1 MPDPKRSL
9 TELEMRGDFIRRHI
23 GSDQQQITE
32 MLEFLGLDSLEALVD
47 RAVPASLLSDE
58 PLDLPPPMSERGVL
72 SYMRRMRERNKVFIS
87 LIGMG
92 YYGTIMPAVIKRNV
106 LENPGWYTAYTPY
119 QAEVSQGRL
128 EALLNF
134 QQMIID
140 LTGMELANASLLD
153 EATAAAEAMTMSRRL
168 SKSRSNLYFI
178 DRDCHPQTIAVVKSR
193 AYPLGF
199 EVIVGDPE
207 RDLDPGSVFGAHL
220 QYPDTFGR

>member
-9 TELEMRGDFIRRHI
+9 IELEMRGDFIHRHI

-106 LENPGWYTAYTPY
+106 LENPGWYTAYTP
-119 QAEVSQGRL
+119 L
-128 EALLNF
+128 
-134 QQMIID
+134 
-140 LTGMELANASLLD
+140 
-153 EATAAAEAMTMSRRL
+153 
-168 SKSRSNLYFI
+168 
-178 DRDCHPQTIAVVKSR
+178 
-193 AYPLGF
+193 
-199 EVIVGDPE
+199 
-207 RDLDPGSVFGAHL
+207 PG
-220 QYPDTFGR
+220 